1 MIGVGIADKNIDK
14 AAKHLEDDSGL
25 DKWRKEKIEEF
36 LYNIYEYF
44 DSHEILTEKEIRKRS
59 KEKVKVTLI
68 GIIRVYT
75 TDTLNKNI

>member
-1 MIGVGIADKNIDK
+1 MNIDK
-14 AAKHLEDDSGL
+14 AAKHLEDDSEL
-25 DKWRKEKIEEF
+25 NKWRKETIEEF

-44 DSHEILTEKEIRKRS
+44 DSREILTEKEIRKRS

-75 TDTLNKNI
+75 PDTLNELKDKNI